1 MKFMSTF
8 LTIFNNNFKMIEC
21 PGMYSLNDVIITPH
35 LLHSRECI
43 HTDDTHNRKKKSY
56 YKSHTKKTIDIS
68 QTMYII
74 PVATQQTVKC
84 EIYKNRAFSVP
95 MLFIYFCGAFK
106 LRIIFQINSSNL
118 FLQSLFMSICF

>member
-1 MKFMSTF
+1 
-8 LTIFNNNFKMIEC
+8 MIEC

-84 EIYKNRAFSVP
+84 EIHKNRAFSVP
-95 MLFIYFCGAFK
+95 MLFIYFRGAFM
-106 LRIIFQINSSNL
+106 LWIIFQINSLYL
-118 FLQSLFMSICF
+118 FLQSLTKNILPWQKLLIDYE

>member
-1 MKFMSTF
+1 
-8 LTIFNNNFKMIEC
+8 MIEC

-84 EIYKNRAFSVP
+84 EIHKNRAFSVP
-95 MLFIYFCGAFK
+95 MLFIF
-106 LRIIFQINSSNL
+106 LRRFYVMDHFSNILLISIFAISNEKYIALAKNSN
-118 FLQSLFMSICF
+118 